1 MTKTVVHGMPRWTL
15 AVPPL
20 ALVVLVLSWGRDLG
34 TLLVLLV
41 CAGLGSA
48 VIAAVHHAEVVAH
61 KVGEPFGTLILA
73 LAVTVIEV
81 ALIVTLMAS
90 GGDKAASLARDTVFA
105 AVMIT
110 CNGIVGLALVVGSL
124 RHRTQNFRVHAST
137 SALAVMTALVTLS
150 LVVPTF
156 TTSTPGPTFSGAQL
170 AFAGVVSLVMYGM
183 FVFVQTIRHRDYFLP
198 VTDAPAHA
206 TKTATT
212 GTPSSAASGTAA
224 RATSPAASGTAA
236 TTTAT
241 PVETADAAVAPGVN
255 GQRSA
260 DGQVATGGTGETIDE
275 NGDSVDEDGETHAAA
290 PSGKIALISLALLF
304 VCLIAVVGLAKTV
317 SPQLEAAVE
326 SAGAPLGV
334 VGVIIA
340 LLVLLPETVAA
351 VRAALRN
358 RLQTSLNLALGSA
371 LASIGLTI
379 PAIAVASIWLTGPL
393 VLGLDAKEM
402 VLFFLTVVIS
412 MLTLATGRAT
422 LLQGTVHLMVFSAF
436 IFLAVSP

>member
-1 MTKTVVHGMPRWTL
+1 MTNSTVQGLPRWSL

-34 TLLVLLV
+34 AILLVLV
-41 CAGLGSA
+41 CAGLGAA

-61 KVGEPFGTLILA
+61 RVGEPFGTLILA

-110 CNGIVGLALVVGSL
+110 CNGILGLSLVVGSL
-124 RHRTQNFRVHAST
+124 RHRTQQFRVHASG

-150 LVVPTF
+150 LVLPTF
-156 TTSTPGPTFSGAQL
+156 TTSTPGATFSGAQL
-170 AFAGVVSLVMYGM
+170 AFAGVVSLVMYGV

-198 VTDAPAHA
+198 VEHATDGDAGRVAHA
-206 TKTATT
+206 VAGRRKEPRT
-212 GTPSSAASGTAA
+212 GG
-224 RATSPAASGTAA
+224 
-236 TTTAT
+236 
-241 PVETADAAVAPGVN
+241 D
-255 GQRSA
+255 
-260 DGQVATGGTGETIDE
+260 VATR
-275 NGDSVDEDGETHAAA
+275 DGESEAGAELAVEVVDQEEDDDEEAHAAA
-290 PSGKIALISLALLF
+290 PSGKVALMSLALLF
-304 VCLIAVVGLAKTV
+304 ACLVAVVGLAKTV
-317 SPQLEAAVE
+317 SPKLEVAVE
-326 SAGAPLGV
+326 SAGAPLAV
-334 VGVIIA
+334 VGVVIA

-379 PAIAVASIWLTGPL
+379 PAIAVASIWLSGPL
-393 VLGLDAKEM
+393 VLGLGGKEM
-402 VLFFLTVVIS
+402 VLFALTVVVS
-412 MLTLATGRAT
+412 LLTLATGRAT
-422 LLQGTVHLMVFSAF
+422 LLQGAVHLMVFSAF
-436 IFLAVSP
+436 LFLAVSP